1 MYLDSAIIVKLLV
14 REPDS
19 AWFNRAVDGHQLR
32 TSELAL
38 AEVRSAIYIKER
50 GGLISANQR
59 KSALARFEELLT
71 NETLNLLPLDS
82 NVVQRSVAL
91 LETCHPEIGLRSL
104 DALHLASAQLN
115 PCGPLCT
122 TDGKLR
128 AAATRV
134 GVINFPEDLA
144 VITQG

>member
-14 REPDS
+14 REGDS
-19 AWFNRAVDGHQLR
+19 AWFDRAVDGHRLW

-38 AEVRSAIYIKER
+38 AEVRSAIHMKER
-50 GGLISANQR
+50 GGLISATER
-59 KSALARFEELLT
+59 KSALARFD
-71 NETLNLLPLDS
+71 TLVDSEVLDLLPLNL
-82 NVVQRSVAL
+82 NVVQRAVGL
-91 LETCHPEIGLRSL
+91 LTICHPEIGLRSL

-128 AAATRV
+128 TAATRV
-134 GVINFPEDLA
+134 GVVNFPEDLSL
-144 VITQG
+144 ITLG

>member
-14 REPDS
+14 READS
-19 AWFNRAVDGHQLR
+19 AWFNRAVDGHRLW

-38 AEVRSAIYIKER
+38 AEIRSAINMKER
-50 GGLISANQR
+50 GGLISTFER
-59 KSALARFEELLT
+59 KSALARFEAMVDGEALLLIS
-71 NETLNLLPLDS
+71 LNLT
-82 NVVQRSVAL
+82 VVQRAVGL
-91 LETCHPEIGLRSL
+91 LATCHPEIGLRSL

-134 GVINFPEDLA
+134 GVVNFPDDLTL
-144 VITQG
+144 ITPG

>member
-1 MYLDSAIIVKLLV
+1 M
-14 REPDS
+14 
-19 AWFNRAVDGHQLR
+19 VDG
-32 TSELAL
+32 EAL
-38 AEVRSAIYIKER
+38 L
-50 GGLISANQR
+50 LIS
-59 KSALARFEELLT
+59 
-71 NETLNLLPLDS
+71 LNLT
-82 NVVQRSVAL
+82 VVQRAVGL
-91 LETCHPEIGLRSL
+91 LATCHPEIGLRSL

-134 GVINFPEDLA
+134 GVINFPEDLT